1 MCVSTWLTARV
12 CTMGTFTALSTL
24 NAMVKDAAEDVTKP
38 ITLADLQVGGA
49 RTLPGLLLSIAVEFG
64 SLEFLK

>member
-1 MCVSTWLTARV
+1 
-12 CTMGTFTALSTL
+12 MGTFAALSIL